1 MPMPA
6 AAGSTVVMQVCQVS
20 SKEDSSHWFP
30 VGTLDLPNFSRNGQ
44 AITRWPGHSRTDLA
58 QSERMKPWVCDG

>member
-6 AAGSTVVMQVCQVS
+6 AAGSTVVMQVS
-20 SKEDSSHWFP
+20 SKGDSSHWFP

-44 AITRWPGHSRTDLA
+44 AMAHSMAWALSNGP
-58 QSERMKPWVCDG
+58 QSTERMKPWVCDG